1 MRPIGKIKK
10 KNQNSVKLLTKVQ
23 KNNLQKKQC
32 NYVLTH
38 TVTDWFYRAITPT
51 HTDAPIVSFVY
62 ATCIK
67 NGRQCT
73 KYRHI

>member
-1 MRPIGKIKK
+1 MRPIEKK
-10 KNQNSVKLLTKVQ
+10 LKNSKFSEIVNKGAQ
-23 KNNLQKKQC
+23 KNLQKKQC

-38 TVTDWFYRAITPT
+38 TVTDWFFRAITPT